1 MKTKRH
7 QISIGGIPLASGSI
21 RWECIFDGELPSW
34 DEDREEG
41 LYVFI
46 RFSFLKKKDS
56 ALEIFKMSLLND
68 NIEWIG
74 ERENRWWIDID
85 KFCEAFKLREA
96 SLRTIHW
103 LDGII
108 YPFVEISAINKDT
121 LVQFIATKEKMAQM
135 LPKKI
140 FLSHKSVDKPV
151 VREYFDLLKAIG
163 FDPWIDEDA
172 MTAGVSLERALL
184 DGMKN
189 SCASVFFVTSNYQD
203 ERYLATEI
211 DYAVSERRSK
221 GENHF
226 TIITLVLQD
235 SNGEK
240 GKVPELLKPYVWK
253 EPKSHLEAM
262 KEIIKALPVYLS
274 DMKWKK
280 I

>member
-1 MKTKRH
+1 MDNNTTNYHKIVIAAAFTASYKIYMQH
-7 QISIGGIPLASGSI
+7 WDYPCDEIDEGLHISFEIGGNESDALKELEETLKNSDYKLLGVK
-21 RWECIFDGELPSW
+21 DG
-34 DEDREEG
+34 
-41 LYVFI
+41 
-46 RFSFLKKKDS
+46 
-56 ALEIFKMSLLND
+56 
-68 NIEWIG
+68 
-74 ERENRWWIDID
+74 RWWINADEILNGNDKRID
-85 KFCEAFKLREA
+85 
-96 SLRTIHW
+96 W
-103 LDGII
+103 LQGIV
-108 YPFVEISAINKDT
+108 YPFVEITSGDSGA
-121 LVQFIATKEKMAQM
+121 VVRFIATKEKMAKM

-211 DYAVSERRSK
+211 DYAVNERRSK
-221 GENHF
+221 GEKHF

-262 KEIIKALPVYLS
+262 KEIIKALPIYLS